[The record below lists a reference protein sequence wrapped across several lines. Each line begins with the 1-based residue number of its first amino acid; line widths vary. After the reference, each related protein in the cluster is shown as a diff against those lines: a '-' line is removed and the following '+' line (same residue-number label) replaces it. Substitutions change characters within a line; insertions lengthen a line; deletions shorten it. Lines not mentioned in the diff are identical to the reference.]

1 MLNLEGIV
9 LAQLVDLVAGAQ
21 TISENRG
28 FSMSPLAFCLNGS
41 LVGILHPLAAQ
52 RATLVSGSCP
62 YRSKPSDKQGKSL
75 FLNCAC
81 KCEKTVYPCLCLGY
95 LSVFEPITTNEID
108 AS

>member
-52 RATLVSGSCP
+52 
-62 YRSKPSDKQGKSL
+62 
-75 FLNCAC
+75 
-81 KCEKTVYPCLCLGY
+81 
-95 LSVFEPITTNEID
+95 
-108 AS
+108 